1 MKTLLWISRRAAAAA
16 CIAAALGASTLSS
29 HAADVAQATPAQG
42 TAQLLL
48 NGTGVRGDAAAGLYA
63 ATLHLEHKTSEPA
76 DVMLNR
82 GTTQFRLVM
91 LKDVKA
97 TQLTEL
103 LTQGLIANAN
113 DDDLITLV
121 SEIFEVGMLLSEQG
135 TLAAGDSIEVVS
147 HPARGT
153 TVSLQTAAPSAQ
165 SFANPRFLKVMMGIW
180 LGEHPADPVLKR
192 ALLGQSS

>member
-1 MKTLLWISRRAAAAA
+1 MKTLLWISRRAAAAIW
-16 CIAAALGASTLSS
+16 IAAALGASTLSS

-42 TAQLLL
+42 NAQLLL

-63 ATLHLEHKTSEPA
+63 ATLHLERKTSDPA

-135 TLAAGDSIEVVS
+135 SLAAGDSIEVVS
-147 HPARGT
+147 NPAKGT

-180 LGEHPADPVLKR
+180 LGEHPADPGLKR